1 MNKKSVIVWE
11 DGTITYKDELG
22 NIRTSSVDD
31 VKMEISNILNRS
43 ESYKKLDKLLVGN
56 GLMEDGEYSDLCNNI
71 EEFILDQIKAV
82 NHYEEIRKEN
92 YSKLDNILPH
102 DNSSSYY
109 FATRLSNNANKFN
122 QDHQLARHYPLL
134 HKTEYFNSK
143 VRLPNTELLHNK
155 IINLPL
161 WTHL

>member
-1 MNKKSVIVWE
+1 MIMNKKSVIVWE

-71 EEFILDQIKAV
+71 EEFIIDQIKAV

-92 YSKLDNILPH
+92 C
-102 DNSSSYY
+102 
-109 FATRLSNNANKFN
+109 
-122 QDHQLARHYPLL
+122 
-134 HKTEYFNSK
+134 
-143 VRLPNTELLHNK
+143 
-155 IINLPL
+155 
-161 WTHL
+161 

>member
-1 MNKKSVIVWE
+1 MIMNKKSVIVWE

-71 EEFILDQIKAV
+71 EELIVKQVKDL
-82 NHYEEIRKEN
+82 NHE
-92 YSKLDNILPH
+92 
-102 DNSSSYY
+102 
-109 FATRLSNNANKFN
+109 
-122 QDHQLARHYPLL
+122 
-134 HKTEYFNSK
+134 
-143 VRLPNTELLHNK
+143 
-155 IINLPL
+155 
-161 WTHL
+161 

>member
-1 MNKKSVIVWE
+1 MIMKKRNVIVWE

-71 EEFILDQIKAV
+71 EEFIIDQIKAV
-82 NHYEEIRKEN
+82 NHYEEIRR
-92 YSKLDNILPH
+92 D
-102 DNSSSYY
+102 
-109 FATRLSNNANKFN
+109 
-122 QDHQLARHYPLL
+122 
-134 HKTEYFNSK
+134 
-143 VRLPNTELLHNK
+143 
-155 IINLPL
+155 
-161 WTHL
+161 